1 MSPEPSTLNHAKL
14 YHPLTLHP
22 IHEVFEQHQRGI
34 HARTESSIAALTIPL
49 SPNILDNKTRV
60 TIRELRTSGSKTAN
74 CRNSRR
80 DNPKVRQGAAAKPT
94 QWPGLLGLRLQ
105 SGDLKNV
112 YIYIYLS
119 LSLFILCIYFRDT
132 LYCICIYIYYTCK
145 HIHKYIYI
153 NRVYSILH
161 KHK

>member
-112 YIYIYLS
+112 YIYIS
-119 LSLFILCIYFRDT
+119 LSLFIYS
-132 LYCICIYIYYTCK
+132 LYLFSRYSILYV
-145 HIHKYIYI
+145 YIYI
-153 NRVYSILH
+153 LYM
-161 KHK
+161 